1 MKMDEIRTRVR
12 LGLSHEERGWRL
24 AMLTGG
30 EMKQSDKRAK
40 KPKKASGVGVTS
52 VEGEGGRID
61 RVAAANAILW

>member
-1 MKMDEIRTRVR
+1 
-12 LGLSHEERGWRL
+12 
-24 AMLTGG
+24 
-30 EMKQSDKRAK
+30 MKQSDKRAK